1 MSVPPPRS
9 GCCRLSL
16 LPVPLLLNPYQQYVL
31 NTALLYV
38 PVGIG
43 FNLVV
48 GNLGLLAFS
57 NVAYFGLG
65 AYTSGVLM
73 AQLGMPWWLTVIPAA
88 LVGGIG
94 GAIASI
100 PALRGVR
107 LFYLAIMTLAFGEL
121 MRWTYIRWEALTG
134 GSMGMAVPTATLF
147 GWALDTD
154 RRRFYAFLALVV
166 LIVAITD
173 RLLRSRFGRAFLAIK
188 DNEIAAAAMG
198 IPTDRYIVLAFA
210 WGGAVVG
217 VGGAMFAISVGHLT
231 PVSFDLT
238 ELIRQFAIIMVGGLA
253 SLTGAIIGA
262 VIITVAP
269 QVFISFPGFD
279 ELVFGLLIVLVI
291 LFLPRGLASLLARR
305 ASRVRRALLSWTDAP
320 LLSVRDVTVRFG
332 GLVAV
337 GGVSFDL
344 HGGEICA
351 LIGPNGAGKTTL
363 FNAVSGNVVADGG
376 SIRFRGEEIAGLT
389 PHEISARGA
398 RRTFQNGGLFPELTA
413 LENVLVGL
421 HAQVG
426 SGFLRPVVRPSFGGR
441 GSVRDDARAR
451 TAVGDGHRAHRRP
464 ESGRTLRRPAAHGGD
479 RACARHQS
487 AAVAA
492 RRTRGGPG
500 AGRAPAT
507 RRRHP

>member
-1 MSVPPPRS
+1 VSR
-9 GCCRLSL
+9 RLFWLLPLVL

-73 AQLGMPWWLTVIPAA
+73 AQVGLPWWLTVIPAG

-134 GSMGMAVPTATLF
+134 GSMGMSVPTATVF

-210 WGGAVVG
+210 WGGSVVG
-217 VGGAMFAISVGHLT
+217 LGGAMFAISVGHLT

-253 SLTGAIIGA
+253 SLTGAVIGA
-262 VIITVAP
+262 VVITAAP

-291 LFLPRGLASLLARR
+291 LFLPRGLASLLARLHPAFVER
-305 ASRVRRALLSWTDAP
+305 YY
-320 LLSVRDVTVRFG
+320 RD
-332 GLVAV
+332 
-337 GGVSFDL
+337 
-344 HGGEICA
+344 
-351 LIGPNGAGKTTL
+351 
-363 FNAVSGNVVADGG
+363 
-376 SIRFRGEEIAGLT
+376 
-389 PHEISARGA
+389 
-398 RRTFQNGGLFPELTA
+398 
-413 LENVLVGL
+413 
-421 HAQVG
+421 
-426 SGFLRPVVRPSFGGR
+426 
-441 GSVRDDARAR
+441 
-451 TAVGDGHRAHRRP
+451 
-464 ESGRTLRRPAAHGGD
+464 
-479 RACARHQS
+479 
-487 AAVAA
+487 
-492 RRTRGGPG
+492 
-500 AGRAPAT
+500 
-507 RRRHP
+507 

>member
-1 MSVPPPRS
+1 VSR
-9 GCCRLSL
+9 RLFWLLPLLL

-73 AQLGMPWWLTVIPAA
+73 AQLGLPWWLTVIPAGLA
-88 LVGGIG
+88 GGIG

-121 MRWTYIRWEALTG
+121 MRWTYIRWESLTG
-134 GSMGMAVPTATLF
+134 GSMGMAVPTANLF
-147 GWALDTD
+147 GWPLDTD
-154 RRRFYAFLALVV
+154 LRRFYVFLPLVV

-188 DNEIAAAAMG
+188 DNEVAAAAMG

-253 SLTGAIIGA
+253 SLCGAIIGA
-262 VIITVAP
+262 AIITAAP

-291 LFLPRGLASLLARR
+291 LFLPRGLASLLARLHPAFVER
-305 ASRVRRALLSWTDAP
+305 YY
-320 LLSVRDVTVRFG
+320 RD
-332 GLVAV
+332 
-337 GGVSFDL
+337 
-344 HGGEICA
+344 
-351 LIGPNGAGKTTL
+351 
-363 FNAVSGNVVADGG
+363 
-376 SIRFRGEEIAGLT
+376 
-389 PHEISARGA
+389 
-398 RRTFQNGGLFPELTA
+398 
-413 LENVLVGL
+413 
-421 HAQVG
+421 
-426 SGFLRPVVRPSFGGR
+426 
-441 GSVRDDARAR
+441 
-451 TAVGDGHRAHRRP
+451 
-464 ESGRTLRRPAAHGGD
+464 
-479 RACARHQS
+479 
-487 AAVAA
+487 
-492 RRTRGGPG
+492 
-500 AGRAPAT
+500 
-507 RRRHP
+507 

>member
-1 MSVPPPRS
+1 MKGRRAFWLLP
-9 GCCRLSL
+9 LAL

-73 AQLGMPWWLTVIPAA
+73 VQIGLPWWLTVIPAA
-88 LVGGIG
+88 LMGGAG

-121 MRWTYIRWEALTG
+121 MRWTYIRWESLTG

-154 RRRFYAFLALVV
+154 RRRFYVFLALVV

-217 VGGAMFAISVGHLT
+217 VGGAMLAISVGHLT

-253 SLTGAIIGA
+253 SLAGAIVGA
-262 VIITVAP
+262 VIITAAP

-291 LFLPRGLASLLARR
+291 LFLPRGLASLLARLHPAFVER
-305 ASRVRRALLSWTDAP
+305 YY
-320 LLSVRDVTVRFG
+320 RD
-332 GLVAV
+332 
-337 GGVSFDL
+337 
-344 HGGEICA
+344 
-351 LIGPNGAGKTTL
+351 
-363 FNAVSGNVVADGG
+363 
-376 SIRFRGEEIAGLT
+376 
-389 PHEISARGA
+389 
-398 RRTFQNGGLFPELTA
+398 
-413 LENVLVGL
+413 
-421 HAQVG
+421 
-426 SGFLRPVVRPSFGGR
+426 
-441 GSVRDDARAR
+441 
-451 TAVGDGHRAHRRP
+451 
-464 ESGRTLRRPAAHGGD
+464 
-479 RACARHQS
+479 
-487 AAVAA
+487 
-492 RRTRGGPG
+492 
-500 AGRAPAT
+500 
-507 RRRHP
+507 